1 MIVRVRAFA
10 QLREVFGAERRVEVP
25 EGAAMNAL
33 LSVLGE
39 ESETAYRALFGD
51 DGSLKR
57 HVILMRNGKRV
68 NHAEIQEMTLAGED
82 EVALFPPVA
91 GG

>member
-10 QLREVFGAERRVEVP
+10 QLREVFGAERRMEVP
-25 EGAAMNAL
+25 EGTGMNDLLGALGDESDAAY
-33 LSVLGE
+33 G
-39 ESETAYRALFGD
+39 ALF
-51 DGSLKR
+51 DGEGGLKR

-68 NHAEIQEMTLAGED
+68 GHADVPALALADGD

>member
-10 QLREVFGAERRVEVP
+10 QMREVFGGERSMDVP
-25 EGAAMNAL
+25 EGAAIGAL
-33 LSVLGE
+33 LQMLGE
-39 ESETAYRALFGD
+39 ESETAHRALFDGG
-51 DGSLKR
+51 GSLKK
-57 HVILMRNGKRV
+57 HVILMLNGKRV
-68 NHAEIQEMTLAGED
+68 NHADVPALTLAGGD